1 MPSATGAGENI
12 MTIEHIDRNKK
23 LIDISGLEVHFTART
38 GFFASLT
45 SKQISLVR
53 AVDGLD
59 FSLGR
64 GEILCLAGESGSGKT
79 TTGKAILRLV
89 EPTGGEICYKGED
102 VRKFNNAR
110 LRKFRQEAQIIF
122 QDPYESLNPRQTV
135 FKTVAEPLEVNHIC
149 SSNAEKEERVV
160 EALCEAGLSNPREL
174 FIRYPHEL
182 SGGQRQRLAI
192 ASALV
197 LKPNFIVADEPVSM
211 LDLSIRAGIL
221 KLMVDVRDTKGISY
235 LFITHD
241 LSLAWLVSDRIA
253 VMYLGKI
260 VELGS
265 ADEVIKEPLHPYT
278 RALVS
283 VIPVPKRVSLASRKL
298 LEGETPDPVNIPSGC
313 RFHPRC
319 PEMQPRCRE
328 EEPQYRQ
335 ISAGRYGACHYI

>member
-1 MPSATGAGENI
+1 
-12 MTIEHIDRNKK
+12 MTDVLLNVQQHDLLRVT
-23 LIDISGLEVHFTART
+23 GLEVHFAART
-38 GFFASLT
+38 GFITSLL
-45 SKQISLVR
+45 SREPSLVK

-59 FSLGR
+59 FSLAR

-89 EPTGGEICYKGED
+89 EPTGGKIWFKNED
-102 VRKFNNAR
+102 LLSFNRQR
-110 LRKFRQEAQIIF
+110 LRLFRQEAQIIF

-135 FKTVAEPLEVNHIC
+135 FATVAEPLEVNRVC
-149 SSNAEKEERVV
+149 TSNAEKEERVI
-160 EALCEAGLSNPREL
+160 EALCDAGLSNPREL
-174 FIRYPHEL
+174 FMRYPHEL

-192 ASALV
+192 AGALV
-197 LKPNFIVADEPVSM
+197 LKPDFIMADEPVSM

-221 KLMVDVRDTKGISY
+221 KLMVDLRDQKGISY

-253 VMYLGKI
+253 IMYLGKI

-265 ADEVIKEPLHPYT
+265 ADAVIRRPLHPYT

-283 VIPVPKRVSLASRKL
+283 VIPVPKRVSLSDKIL
-298 LEGETPDPVNIPSGC
+298 LQGETPDPVNIPSGC

-319 PEMQPRCRE
+319 PEVQKRCRE
-328 EEPQYRQ
+328 EEPVYREVVP
-335 ISAGRYGACHYI
+335 GHFGACHYL

>member
-1 MPSATGAGENI
+1 MKPVADDMNNS
-12 MTIEHIDRNKK
+12 K
-23 LIDISGLEVHFTART
+23 LVTVSGLEVHFTARS
-38 GFFASLT
+38 GFLSSLFSRET
-45 SKQISLVR
+45 ARVR

-59 FSLGR
+59 FNLGR

-89 EPTGGEICYKGED
+89 EPTGGEVFFNGEN
-102 VRKFNNAR
+102 VRRFNRSN
-110 LRKFRQEAQIIF
+110 LRRFRQQAQIIF

-135 FKTVAEPLEVNHIC
+135 FSTVAEPLEVNRLT
-149 SSNAEKEERVV
+149 SGQAEKEERVA
-160 EALCEAGLSNPREL
+160 EALSEAGLSNPREL
-174 FIRYPHEL
+174 FLRYPHEL

-192 ASALV
+192 AGGLV
-197 LKPNFIVADEPVSM
+197 LKPDFIVADEPVSM

-221 KLMVDVRDTKGISY
+221 KLMVDLRDQKGISY

-253 VMYLGKI
+253 IMYLGKI

-265 ADEVIKEPLHPYT
+265 ADEIIKKPLHPYT

-283 VIPVPKRVSLASRKL
+283 VIPVPRKISIAEKTL
-298 LEGETPDPVNIPSGC
+298 LKGETPDPVNIPAGC

-319 PEMQPRCRE
+319 PMVQARCRE
-328 EEPQYRQ
+328 EEPLYRQ
-335 ISAGRYGACHYI
+335 VEGGRFVACHFA

>member
-1 MPSATGAGENI
+1 MNI
-12 MTIEHIDRNKK
+12 EQIGSHKK
-23 LIDISGLEVHFTART
+23 LLDVFWLEVHFTART
-38 GFFASLT
+38 GFLASLT
-45 SKQISLVR
+45 SKQVSLVR

-102 VRKFNNAR
+102 VRQFNRAR

-149 SSNAEKEERVV
+149 SSNAEKEERVI
-160 EALCEAGLSNPREL
+160 EALCDAGLSNPREL

-253 VMYLGKI
+253 IMYLGKI

-265 ADEVIKEPLHPYT
+265 AEVFKEPLHPYT

-283 VIPVPKRVSLASRKL
+283 VIPVPKRVSLAGRKL
-298 LEGETPDPVNIPSGC
+298 LQGETPDPVNIPAGC

-319 PEMQPRCRE
+319 PEVQPRCRE
-328 EEPQYRQ
+328 EEPQYRE
-335 ISAGRYGACHYI
+335 ISAGRFGACHYI

>member
-1 MPSATGAGENI
+1 MDQPDLLRVT
-12 MTIEHIDRNKK
+12 
-23 LIDISGLEVHFTART
+23 GLEVHFAARK
-38 GFFASLT
+38 GFFSSLL
-45 SKQISLVR
+45 SSGPCLVK

-59 FSLGR
+59 FNLAK

-89 EPTGGEICYKGED
+89 EPTGGKIWFKDED
-102 VRKFNNAR
+102 LLSFKRQR
-110 LRKFRQEAQIIF
+110 LRRFRQEAQIIF

-135 FKTVAEPLEVNHIC
+135 FATVAEPLEVNKIC
-149 SSNAEKEERVV
+149 KSSAEKEERVI

-174 FIRYPHEL
+174 FMRYPHEL

-197 LKPNFIVADEPVSM
+197 LKPDFIMADEPVSM

-221 KLMVDVRDTKGISY
+221 NLMVGLRDQKGISY

-253 VMYLGKI
+253 IMYLGKI

-265 ADEVIKEPLHPYT
+265 ADAVIRQPLHPYT

-283 VIPVPKRVSLASRKL
+283 VIPVPKRVSLSNKKL
-298 LEGETPDPVNIPSGC
+298 LCGETPDPINIPAGC

-319 PEMQPRCRE
+319 PEVQKRCRE
-328 EEPQYRQ
+328 EEPLYREV
-335 ISAGRYGACHYI
+335 APGHFGACHYI

>member
-1 MPSATGAGENI
+1 MVTNRDQNLLLAVEN
-12 MTIEHIDRNKK
+12 
-23 LIDISGLEVHFTART
+23 LEVHFTARA
-38 GFFASLT
+38 GFFTSLLR
-45 SKQISLVR
+45 KEPCLVR
-53 AVDGLD
+53 AVDGID
-59 FSLGR
+59 FELGQ

-79 TTGKAILRLV
+79 TTGKAILRLL
-89 EPTGGEICYKGED
+89 EPTGGDIHFRGED
-102 VRKFNNAR
+102 LRSFSRSR
-110 LRKFRQEAQIIF
+110 LRRFRQEAQIIF

-135 FKTVAEPLEVNHIC
+135 FATVAEPLEVNGLCHTYR
-149 SSNAEKEERVV
+149 EKEERVI
-160 EALCEAGLSNPREL
+160 EALCDAGLSNPGEL

-221 KLMVDVRDTKGISY
+221 KLMVELRDSKGISY

-260 VELGS
+260 VELGT
-265 ADEVIKEPLHPYT
+265 ADAIIKSPLHPYT
-278 RALVS
+278 KALVS
-283 VIPVPKRVSLASRKL
+283 VIPVPKRVSLTGKTL
-298 LEGETPDPVNIPSGC
+298 LQGETPDPINIPSGC

-319 PEMQPRCRE
+319 PEARPRCSE
-328 EEPQYRQ
+328 EEPVYREVFR
-335 ISAGRYGACHYI
+335 GHFGACHFI

>member
-1 MPSATGAGENI
+1 VTDVTVNTGQHDLLQVVA
-12 MTIEHIDRNKK
+12 
-23 LIDISGLEVHFTART
+23 LEVHFAARK
-38 GFFASLT
+38 GFFTSLF
-45 SKQISLVR
+45 SKEPSLVR

-59 FSLGR
+59 FSLAK

-89 EPTGGEICYKGED
+89 EPTGGKIWFKNED
-102 VRKFNNAR
+102 LLSFNRQR
-110 LRKFRQEAQIIF
+110 LRLFRQEAQIIF

-135 FKTVAEPLEVNHIC
+135 FATVAEPLEVNGIC
-149 SSNAEKEERVV
+149 KSSAEKEERVI

-174 FIRYPHEL
+174 FLRYPHEL

-197 LKPNFIVADEPVSM
+197 LKPGFIMADEPVSM

-221 KLMVDVRDTKGISY
+221 KLMVDLRDQKGISY

-253 VMYLGKI
+253 IMYLGKI
-260 VELGS
+260 VELGF
-265 ADEVIKEPLHPYT
+265 ADAVIRQPLHPYT

-283 VIPVPKRVSLASRKL
+283 VIPVPKRVMLSDKKL
-298 LEGETPDPVNIPSGC
+298 LQGETPDPVNIPAGC

-319 PEMQPRCRE
+319 PEVQMRCRE
-328 EEPQYRQ
+328 EEPLYREV
-335 ISAGRYGACHYI
+335 APGHYGACHYI

>member
-1 MPSATGAGENI
+1 MECVAAENHLLKVK
-12 MTIEHIDRNKK
+12 E
-23 LIDISGLEVHFTART
+23 LQVHFAVRE
-38 GFFASLT
+38 GLLSAFL
-45 SKQISLVR
+45 SKEAPIVR
-53 AVDGLD
+53 AVDGID
-59 FSLGR
+59 FFLNR

-79 TTGKAILRLV
+79 TAGKAVLRLV
-89 EPTGGEICYKGED
+89 EPTAGEIRFNGED
-102 VRKFNNAR
+102 VRAFKRQR
-110 LRKFRQEAQIIF
+110 LKSFRQEAQIIF

-135 FKTVAEPLEVNHIC
+135 FSTVAEPLEVNGIC
-149 SSNAEKEERVV
+149 RSFKEKEDRVA
-160 EALCEAGLSNPREL
+160 EALSDAGLSNPREL
-174 FIRYPHEL
+174 FLRYPHEL

-253 VMYLGKI
+253 IMYLGKI

-265 ADEVIKEPLHPYT
+265 ADAIIKEPLHPYT
-278 RALVS
+278 KALVS
-283 VIPVPKRVSLASRKL
+283 VIPVPKRVSLAGRKL
-298 LEGETPDPVNIPSGC
+298 LQGETPDPINIPAGC

-319 PEMQPRCRE
+319 PAVQARCRE
-328 EEPQYRQ
+328 EEPLYREVGPNRF
-335 ISAGRYGACHYI
+335 AACHFI

>member
-1 MPSATGAGENI
+1 VSE
-12 MTIEHIDRNKK
+12 E
-23 LIDISGLEVHFTART
+23 LIKAEQPDLLRVKGLEVHFAARK
-38 GFFASLT
+38 GFFASLLST
-45 SKQISLVR
+45 GPSLVK

-59 FSLGR
+59 FNLAK

-89 EPTGGEICYKGED
+89 EPTGGKIWFKNED
-102 VRKFNNAR
+102 LLSFNRQR
-110 LRKFRQEAQIIF
+110 LRRFRQEAQIIF

-135 FKTVAEPLEVNHIC
+135 FATVAEPLEVNRIC
-149 SSNAEKEERVV
+149 SSNAEKEDRVI
-160 EALCEAGLSNPREL
+160 EALCDAGLSNPREL
-174 FIRYPHEL
+174 FLRYPHEL

-197 LKPNFIVADEPVSM
+197 LKPDFIMADEPVSM

-221 KLMVDVRDTKGISY
+221 KLMVGLRDQKGISY

-253 VMYLGKI
+253 IMYLGKI
-260 VELGS
+260 VELGT
-265 ADEVIKEPLHPYT
+265 ADAVIRQPLHPYT

-283 VIPVPKRVSLASRKL
+283 VIPVPKRVSLSDKKL
-298 LEGETPDPVNIPSGC
+298 LCGEAPDPVNIPAGC

-319 PEMQPRCRE
+319 PEAKPRCRE
-328 EEPQYRQ
+328 EEPLYREV
-335 ISAGRYGACHYI
+335 APGHFGACHYI

>member
-1 MPSATGAGENI
+1 
-12 MTIEHIDRNKK
+12 MTIEQIDHSIK
-23 LIDISGLEVHFTART
+23 LLDVMGLEVHFTART
-38 GFFASLT
+38 GFLASLT
-45 SKQISLVR
+45 SKQVSLVR

-102 VRKFNNAR
+102 VRQFNNAR

-149 SSNAEKEERVV
+149 SSNAEKEERVI
-160 EALCEAGLSNPREL
+160 EALCDAGLSNPREL

-253 VMYLGKI
+253 IMYLGKI

-265 ADEVIKEPLHPYT
+265 ADAIIKEPLHPYT

-283 VIPVPKRVSLASRKL
+283 VIPVPKRVSLAGRKL
-298 LEGETPDPVNIPSGC
+298 LQGETPDPVNIPAGC

-319 PEMQPRCRE
+319 PEVQPRCRE
-328 EEPQYRQ
+328 EEPFYREVGPNRF
-335 ISAGRYGACHYI
+335 AACHFI

>member
-1 MPSATGAGENI
+1 
-12 MTIEHIDRNKK
+12 MTIEQIDHNKT

-38 GFFASLT
+38 GFFASLI
-45 SKQISLVR
+45 SKQVSLVR

-59 FSLGR
+59 FAIGR

-89 EPTGGEICYKGED
+89 EPTGGEICFKGED
-102 VRKFNNAR
+102 VRQFNRAR
-110 LRKFRQEAQIIF
+110 LRKFRQDAQIIF

-149 SSNAEKEERVV
+149 SSNAEKEERVI
-160 EALCEAGLSNPREL
+160 EALCDAGLSNPREL

-221 KLMVDVRDTKGISY
+221 KLMVDVRDSKGISY

-253 VMYLGKI
+253 IMYLGKI

-265 ADEVIKEPLHPYT
+265 ADAVIKEPLHPYT

-283 VIPVPKRVSLASRKL
+283 VIPVPKRVSLAGRKL
-298 LEGETPDPVNIPSGC
+298 LQGETPDPVNIPAGC

-319 PEMQPRCRE
+319 PEVQARCRE
-328 EEPQYRQ
+328 EEPLYREVGPNRF
-335 ISAGRYGACHYI
+335 AACHFI

>member
-1 MPSATGAGENI
+1 MATY
-12 MTIEHIDRNKK
+12 T
-23 LIDISGLEVHFTART
+23 SGSEKADQLLKVSNLEVHFKACE
-38 GFFASLT
+38 GFISSLL
-45 SKQISLVR
+45 SKQPKLVR

-59 FSLGR
+59 FSLAK

-89 EPTGGEICYKGED
+89 EPTGGKVCFKGED
-102 VRKFNNAR
+102 VLGFSRQR
-110 LRKFRQEAQIIF
+110 LRCFRQEAQIIF

-135 FKTVAEPLEVNHIC
+135 FATVAEPLEVNRVCRDYDH
-149 SSNAEKEERVV
+149 KEEQVV
-160 EALCEAGLSNPREL
+160 EALCDAGLSNPREL
-174 FIRYPHEL
+174 FMRYPHEL

-197 LKPNFIVADEPVSM
+197 LKPDFIMADEPVSM

-221 KLMVDVRDTKGISY
+221 KLMVDLRDQKGISY

-253 VMYLGKI
+253 IMYLGKI
-260 VELGS
+260 VELGA
-265 ADEVIKEPLHPYT
+265 ADSVIRQPLHPYT

-283 VIPVPKRVSLASRKL
+283 VIPVPKRVSLAGKEL
-298 LEGETPDPVNIPSGC
+298 LKGETPDPVNIPSGC

-319 PEMQPRCRE
+319 PEAKPRCRE
-328 EEPQYRQ
+328 EEPLYREV
-335 ISAGRYGACHYI
+335 APGRFGACHFI

>member
-1 MPSATGAGENI
+1 MPSITGAGENI
-12 MTIEHIDRNKK
+12 MTMEHLDHDKK
-23 LIDISGLEVHFTART
+23 LINISGLEVHFTART
-38 GFFASLT
+38 GFLT
-45 SKQISLVR
+45 SLVSKQVSLIR
-53 AVDGLD
+53 AVDGID

-89 EPTGGEICYKGED
+89 EPTGGEICFKDED
-102 VRKFNNAR
+102 VRQFNRAR

-149 SSNAEKEERVV
+149 SSNAEKEERVI
-160 EALCEAGLSNPREL
+160 EALCDAGLSNPREL
-174 FIRYPHEL
+174 FMRYPHEL

-253 VMYLGKI
+253 IMYLGKI
-260 VELGS
+260 VELGT
-265 ADEVIKEPLHPYT
+265 ADEVIKNPMHPYT
-278 RALVS
+278 KALVS
-283 VIPVPKRVSLASRKL
+283 VIPVPKRVSLAGRKL
-298 LEGETPDPVNIPSGC
+298 LEGETPDPVNIPEGC

-319 PEMQPRCRE
+319 PEVQPRCRE
-328 EEPQYRQ
+328 EEPLYREV
-335 ISAGRYGACHYI
+335 SAGRYGACHYI

>member
-1 MPSATGAGENI
+1 MDYDKSIP
-12 MTIEHIDRNKK
+12 DLQK
-23 LIDISGLEVHFTART
+23 LLDVSGLEVHFEARS
-38 GFFASLT
+38 GFFASLV
-45 SKQISLVR
+45 KKNISLVR
-53 AVDGLD
+53 AVDGID
-59 FSLGR
+59 FSLKK

-79 TTGKAILRLV
+79 TTGKAILRLL
-89 EPTGGEICYKGED
+89 EPTGGEISFKDEN
-102 VRKFNNAR
+102 VLKFNRSR

-149 SSNAEKEERVV
+149 KSLKEKEERVE
-160 EALCEAGLSNPREL
+160 EALCDAGLSNPREL

-221 KLMVDVRDTKGISY
+221 KLMVDVRDKKGISY

-253 VMYLGKI
+253 IMYLGKI
-260 VELGS
+260 VELGT
-265 ADEVIKEPLHPYT
+265 ADAVIKSPLHPYSK
-278 RALVS
+278 ALVS
-283 VIPVPKRVSLASRKL
+283 VIPVPKRVSLAGRTL
-298 LEGETPDPVNIPSGC
+298 LKGETPDPVNIPVGC

-319 PEMQPRCRE
+319 PEAQNRCRE
-328 EEPQYRQ
+328 EEPLYREV
-335 ISAGRYGACHYI
+335 APNHFGACHFI

>member
-1 MPSATGAGENI
+1 MI
-12 MTIEHIDRNKK
+12 MEHLDQTKK
-23 LIDISGLEVHFTART
+23 LINISDLKVHFTART
-38 GFFASLT
+38 GFLT
-45 SKQISLVR
+45 SLFSKQVSLIK

-89 EPTGGEICYKGED
+89 EPTGGEICFKGED
-102 VRKFNNAR
+102 ICQFNRSR

-149 SSNAEKEERVV
+149 SSNTEKEERVI
-160 EALCEAGLSNPREL
+160 EALCDAGLSNPREL
-174 FIRYPHEL
+174 FMRYPHEL

-253 VMYLGKI
+253 IMYLGKI
-260 VELGS
+260 VELGT
-265 ADEVIKEPLHPYT
+265 ADEVIKNPMHPYT
-278 RALVS
+278 KALVS
-283 VIPVPKRVSLASRKL
+283 VIPVPKRVSLAGRKL
-298 LEGETPDPVNIPSGC
+298 LEGETPDPVNIPEGC

-319 PEMQPRCRE
+319 PEVQPRCRE
-328 EEPQYRQ
+328 EEPLYRE

>member
-1 MPSATGAGENI
+1 MTG
-12 MTIEHIDRNKK
+12 DSLSSR
-23 LIDISGLEVHFTART
+23 LLQVSDLEVHFAARA
-38 GFFASLT
+38 GFFASLVR
-45 SKQISLVR
+45 KNISQVR
-53 AVDGLD
+53 AVDGID
-59 FSLGR
+59 FSLAR

-79 TTGKAILRLV
+79 TAGKSILRLV
-89 EPTGGEICYKGED
+89 EPTGGSVFFRDED
-102 VRKFNNAR
+102 VLGFKRAR

-149 SSNAEKEERVV
+149 HSIREKEERVE
-160 EALCEAGLSNPREL
+160 EALCDAGLSNPREL

-221 KLMVDVRDTKGISY
+221 RLMVDLRDKKGISY

-253 VMYLGKI
+253 IMYLGKI
-260 VELGS
+260 VELGT
-265 ADEVIKEPLHPYT
+265 ADAVIKNALHPYT

-283 VIPVPKRVSLASRKL
+283 VIPVPKRVSLAGRTL
-298 LEGETPDPVNIPSGC
+298 LKGETPDPVNIPSGC

-319 PEMQPRCRE
+319 PEVKPRCRE
-328 EEPQYRQ
+328 EEPLYREV
-335 ISAGRYGACHYI
+335 APGHFGACHFI